1 MSDLVGNPKD
11 RFSHDTTCLFVSVTR
26 SGRVRKKPAKF
37 TDVAVEEE
45 EEDPTPAAPVP
56 PKSVPSTPVAP
67 KSAHPTG
74 ASKSP
79 IKTEPLSSP
88 VPLTFQSPV
97 AARGKSPRVTTVP
110 VTPVQVDI
118 KSEVLSTS
126 PDSAEDVGKPSSRG
140 GRVSLFELQLK
151 RTLQK
156 TTPM

>member
-1 MSDLVGNPKD
+1 MSDLVGNPKN
-11 RFSHDTTCLFVSVTR
+11 RFSHDITCLFVSVTR

-56 PKSVPSTPVAP
+56 LKSVPSTPVAP
-67 KSAHPTG
+67 KSAHSTG

-97 AARGKSPRVTTVP
+97 AARGKSRVTAVP
-110 VTPVQVDI
+110 VTPIQVDI

-140 GRVSLFELQLK
+140 GRVSMFELQLK

-156 TTPM
+156 TTLM